1 MTLPPQTTGV
11 VSTLTDGTGI
21 SQLLGSKIVKDFVL
35 DALLS
40 LPVSLAV
47 INVNDLSGA
56 VAAPIAVGFA
66 VGDSLIR
73 VVYRAALRW
82 AQS

>member
-1 MTLPPQTTGV
+1 MPESTTGV
-11 VSTLTDGTGI
+11 VATLTDGTGVSSI
-21 SQLLGSKIVKDFVL
+21 LASKVLKDFVL

-66 VGDSLIR
+66 VGDSLVR
-73 VVYRAALRW
+73 VVYRAVLRW
-82 AQS
+82 AQSA

>member
-1 MTLPPQTTGV
+1 MADDPQTGV

-21 SQLLGSKIVKDFVL
+21 SKLLGSKIIKDFVL

-73 VVYRAALRW
+73 VVYRAILRW